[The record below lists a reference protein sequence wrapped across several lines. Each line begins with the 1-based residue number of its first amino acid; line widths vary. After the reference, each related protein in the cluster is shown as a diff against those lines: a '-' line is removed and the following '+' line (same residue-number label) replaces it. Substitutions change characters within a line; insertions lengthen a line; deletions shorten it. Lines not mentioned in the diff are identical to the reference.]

1 MQIGQ
6 NDIDRSKTDCRTFNL
21 GVAMHSGTEFGIEL
35 AAMLHTASTIPEMSF
50 AGDAHYHFLT
60 DDITTKG
67 LMKYE
72 DGCIRVPTGP
82 GLGVELDEE
91 KMRKYERYYE
101 EKGDYYA
108 RFMQDPRQPDWYPI
122 IGGM

>member
-1 MQIGQ
+1 
-6 NDIDRSKTDCRTFNL
+6 
-21 GVAMHSGTEFGIEL
+21 MHSGTEFGIEL
-35 AAMLHTASTIPEMSF
+35 TAMLHTASTIPEMSF

-60 DDITTKG
+60 DDITTQG